1 MNNKKKPREGADRK
15 KSSPSTRFLKEK
27 KGGKGGAFAKS
38 STSKPYAKKE
48 FSGTGAK
55 RKNASSSGKFVKG
68 APDDRAANSYPKPE
82 SKTKTRWQKRGPS
95 SASSDKPAYRA
106 KKEFGSDKPYTKRA
120 KPEGDSRE
128 RRSSSSDKPYRA
140 KKEFGAAKP
149 YAKRD
154 KSEGDSRE
162 RRSSS
167 SDKPYRAKKEFGA
180 AKPYAKRDK
189 PEGDSRE
196 RRSSSSDKP
205 YRAKKEFGA
214 AKPYIKR
221 DKPEGESRE
230 RRSTSSDKPYRAKK
244 EFGAA
249 KPYVKRDK
257 PDGDS
262 RERRSSSSDK
272 PYKAKKEFGAA
283 KPYAKRDKPEGDS
296 RERKSSSS
304 DKPYRAK
311 KEFGAAKPF
320 APRSSK
326 PYVKKDEGAG
336 GERRERPSYSD
347 SKSDKPRR
355 FSKRTAFGKEKP
367 DVVVPEEI
375 RLNRYISNAGVC
387 SRRDA
392 DELIKEGRVQV
403 NGKVIEEMGYKVKR
417 SDVVKFDDKTL
428 HAEKL
433 VYLLLNKPKDYITTM
448 EDPEDRK
455 TVMNLIK
462 NACDE
467 RIYPVGRLDRNT
479 TGLLLFTNDGDLAK
493 KLTHPSHNVKK
504 IYQADLDK
512 PITDDDF
519 EKIAGGKI
527 ELEDGLVKVDKIA
540 IVSSNKMSVGLEIHE
555 GRNRI
560 VRRLFEHLGY
570 DVVKLDRVMYAGLDK
585 KDLPRGKWKMLSDKE
600 VIQLKHFS

>member
-27 KGGKGGAFAKS
+27 KGGKGGAFAKN

-55 RKNASSSGKFVKG
+55 RKSASSGKFVKG

-95 SASSDKPAYRA
+95 SDKPAYGA
-106 KKEFGSDKPYTKRA
+106 KKEFGSDKPYRA
-120 KPEGDSRE
+120 KKEFGAAKPYAKRDKPDGDSRE

-140 KKEFGAAKP
+140 KKEFGSDKP
-149 YAKRD
+149 YKAK
-154 KSEGDSRE
+154 KEFG
-162 RRSSS
+162 

-189 PEGDSRE
+189 PEGDSRD
-196 RRSSSSDKP
+196 RRSSSTDKP

-214 AKPYIKR
+214 AKPYAKRDRPDGDSRDRRSSSTDKPYRAKKEFGAAKPYVKR
-221 DKPEGESRE
+221 DKPEGDSRD
-230 RRSTSSDKPYRAKK
+230 RRSSSSDKPYRAKK

-257 PDGDS
+257 PEGDS

-272 PYKAKKEFGAA
+272 PY
-283 KPYAKRDKPEGDS
+283 RT
-296 RERKSSSS
+296 
-304 DKPYRAK
+304 K

-320 APRSSK
+320 TPRGSK
-326 PYVKKDEGAG
+326 PYTKKDEGAG

-403 NGKVIEEMGYKVKR
+403 NGVVIEEMGYKVKR

-428 HAEKL
+428 RAEKL

-512 PITDDDF
+512 PLTEEDF

-527 ELEDGLVKVDKIA
+527 ELEDGPVKVDKVA
-540 IVSSNKMSVGLEIHE
+540 IVSANRMSVGLEIHE

-585 KDLPRGKWKMLSDKE
+585 KDLSRGKWKMLSEKE